1 MSDLTWDAA
10 DLLLHLREG
19 ETCALLHVLGPI
31 PSVPGEVLSIMLLC
45 RS

>member
-19 ETCALLHVLGPI
+19 ETCALFHVLRTKPT
-31 PSVPGEVLSIMLLC
+31 VPGEVLYPLLTLL
-45 RS
+45 